1 MRDLAARIENALDRP
16 LGAAERIAVAVSGG
30 PDSVALLLIAAAAFP
45 GRVAALT
52 VDHGLRAGAA
62 VEAAAVARQCDA
74 AGIPHQLLHW
84 RGDKPTANL
93 QATAR
98 AARYRLIADWCAAH
112 GFGVLLTA
120 HHADDQAETLLM
132 RLARGSGNA
141 GLAGIRARRELGQG
155 VVLVRPLLGV
165 RRADLAAIAAASGW
179 DIADDPTNRDLRHDR
194 TAARQLLAATPWLD
208 VRRIA
213 DAAAHAADA
222 EAALAWTADFAWA
235 GRAVVAGGMVTLD
248 TAGLPA
254 ELVFRLSARA
264 IAAIDPAAAP
274 RGPDLARLITRLA
287 AGGSGTIAGVAAR
300 GGAVWRFGI
309 AAPRRPNG

>member
-1 MRDLAARIENALDRP
+1 MRDIAARIESALDRP
-16 LGAAERIAVAVSGG
+16 LGGDDRIAVAVSGG
-30 PDSVALLLIAAAAFP
+30 PDSVALLLIAATGFP

-62 VEAAAVARQCDA
+62 AEAAAVARQCAA
-74 AGIPHQLLHW
+74 AGIPHAILAWL
-84 RGDKPTANL
+84 GDKPSANL
-93 QATAR
+93 QANAR
-98 AARYRLIADWCAAH
+98 AARYRLMADWCVAH
-112 GFGVLLTA
+112 GFGILLTA

-155 VVLVRPLLGV
+155 VVLLRPLLGL

-179 DIADDPTNRDLRHDR
+179 DIADDPSNRDLRHDR
-194 TAARQLLAATPWLD
+194 TAARQLLANTPWLE
-208 VRRIA
+208 VQRIA
-213 DAAAHAADA
+213 DAAAHAAAA

-235 GRAVVAGGMVTLD
+235 GRAAARNGMVTLD

-254 ELVFRLSARA
+254 ELVFRLTTRA
-264 IAAIDPAAAP
+264 IVAIAPAAVP

-287 AGGSGTIAGVAAR
+287 AGGSGSIAGVAAR
-300 GGAVWRFGI
+300 GGAVWRFRI
-309 AAPRRPNG
+309 AAPRRPAG

>member
-1 MRDLAARIENALDRP
+1 MRDIAARIESALDRP
-16 LGAAERIAVAVSGG
+16 LGGDDRIAVAVSGG
-30 PDSVALLLIAAAAFP
+30 PDSVALLLIAATGFP

-62 VEAAAVARQCDA
+62 AEAAAVARQCAA
-74 AGIPHQLLHW
+74 AGIPHAILAWL
-84 RGDKPTANL
+84 GDKPSANL
-93 QATAR
+93 QANAR
-98 AARYRLIADWCAAH
+98 AARYRLMADWCVAH
-112 GFGVLLTA
+112 GFGILLTA

-155 VVLVRPLLGV
+155 VVLLRPLLGL

-179 DIADDPTNRDLRHDR
+179 DIADDPSNRDLRHDR
-194 TAARQLLAATPWLD
+194 TAARQLLANTPWLE
-208 VRRIA
+208 VQRIA
-213 DAAAHAADA
+213 DAAAHAAAA

-235 GRAVVAGGMVTLD
+235 GRAAARNNMVTLD

-254 ELVFRLSARA
+254 ELVFRLTTRA
-264 IAAIDPAAAP
+264 IAAIDPAAVP

-300 GGAVWRFGI
+300 GGAIWRFRI
-309 AAPRRPNG
+309 AVPRRPAG